1 MKKEYPI
8 QISPEILELL
18 GPSLYTNIY
27 YVLAELVAN
36 SYDADAENVWI
47 NFSDSVIIIEDD
59 GKGMTYNETREKY
72 LSVAKPTRV
81 DENSSKSEKYKRPK
95 MGRKGIGKLAA
106 LAVSSRV
113 KVMTKSGDDKSG
125 FWLTRT
131 VPDNGKLKAISE
143 DEMNFDYITESGTRI
158 EMLDSEFEIP
168 KLSKTIKNNL
178 SKFFPQLSDN
188 KENPFV
194 IHIEGIDGKKETSNK
209 FVDSLATSLDSLIIF
224 GRDEYGILDKFENNS
239 PKYARENYSEKDS
252 IKKEYSIK
260 NKQDEIV
267 SRTLEVKGW
276 IGTYHTTRGLKEK
289 ESSDFPDNFLAIYSH
304 GKLGQF
310 NVLNE
315 IGQNRLNEV
324 YVVGQLYVDEFEETD
339 LPDMAL
345 SNRQGYKS
353 DDVRYKIFLEAASD
367 ILNQVLRKKESAI
380 KAKNK
385 NRDESKRKQKRKDEE
400 EFAKKAQ
407 EVLETF
413 NKAVPNNTL
422 DPNIANKMFKQLGI
436 KKIKVDNESRKIL
449 LSHTRQ
455 DQKLNNILYGLLLF
469 NGFSEEEIIYTSDP
483 ENRSVV
489 PYGQNIWDYFR
500 EFFINSYSNKP
511 IYVLYVHSN
520 NSAKKRGV
528 LLEVG
533 AGWVVKTKHGIIKA
547 GQEEPAAPLVTT
559 TAYPNVYID
568 DNAERVVTTDNHFG
582 ALHSLLNEV
591 CSMFDKSLRTL
602 EENKEEYQKLG
613 GEILNESNF
622 VNFFNNK
629 ETINEGNKI

>member
-47 NFSDSVIIIEDD
+47 SFSDSVIIIEDD
-59 GKGMTYNETREKY
+59 GKGMTYDETREKY

-113 KVMTKSGDDKSG
+113 KVMTKSGSDKSG

-131 VPDNGKLKAISE
+131 VPDDGRLKAISE
-143 DEMNFDYITESGTRI
+143 DEIDFDHINESGTRI

-188 KENPFV
+188 EENPFA
-194 IHIEGIDGKKETSNK
+194 IHIKGIDGKNETSRK

-224 GRDEYGILDKFENNS
+224 GKDEYGILDKFKNKS
-239 PKYARENYSEKDS
+239 PKYAKHNYLLKPP
-252 IKKEYSIK
+252 IKKDYSIK
-260 NKQDEIV
+260 NRFGEIKD
-267 SRTLEVKGW
+267 RTLEVKGW
-276 IGTYHTTRGLKEK
+276 IGTYSTTRGLKEK

-353 DDVRYKIFLEAASD
+353 DDVRYRIFLEVASD
-367 ILNQVLRKKESAI
+367 ILNQVLRTKELAI
-380 KAKNK
+380 KAKK
-385 NRDESKRKQKRKDEE
+385 KDSLESKKKQKRKAED
-400 EFAKKAQ
+400 EFAEKAQ

-422 DPNIANKMFKQLGI
+422 DPKIANEMLQQLGM
-436 KKIKVDNESRKIL
+436 KKIRVDNDSRKIL

-489 PYGQNIWDYFR
+489 PYGQDIWDYFR
-500 EFFINSYSNKP
+500 DFFINSYSKKT

-520 NSAKKRGV
+520 NSAEKRGV

-533 AGWVVKTKHGIIKA
+533 AGWIVKTKHGIIKA
-547 GQEEPAAPLVTT
+547 GQKEPSAPLVTT
-559 TAYPNVYID
+559 TVYPSVYID
-568 DNAERVVTTDNHFG
+568 DNAERVVTTNQHFG
-582 ALHSLLNEV
+582 TLYLLLREV
-591 CSMFDKSLRTL
+591 CSMFDKTLRTL
-602 EENKEEYQKLG
+602 EENKEEYQNLG
-613 GEILNESNF
+613 GEILTESNF
-622 VNFFNNK
+622 VNFFNN
-629 ETINEGNKI
+629 

>member
-59 GKGMTYNETREKY
+59 GKGMTYDETREKY

-113 KVMTKSGDDKSG
+113 KVMTKSGSDKSG

-131 VPDNGKLKAISE
+131 VPDDGRLKAISE
-143 DEMNFDYITESGTRI
+143 DEMYFDHITESGTRI

-188 KENPFV
+188 EENPFA
-194 IHIEGIDGKKETSNK
+194 IHIKGIDGKNETSRK

-224 GRDEYGILDKFENNS
+224 GKDEYGILDIFKNKS
-239 PKYARENYSEKDS
+239 PKYANHNYSLKNP
-252 IKKEYSIK
+252 IKKDYSIK
-260 NKQDEIV
+260 NRLGEIED
-267 SRTLEVKGW
+267 RTLEVKGW
-276 IGTYHTTRGLKEK
+276 IGTYSTTRGLKEK

-324 YVVGQLYVDEFEETD
+324 YVVGQLYVDEFEETN

-367 ILNQVLRKKESAI
+367 ILNQVLRKKDLAI

-385 NRDESKRKQKRKDEE
+385 DKLESKKKQKRKAEN
-400 EFAKKAQ
+400 EFAEKAQ

-413 NKAVPNNTL
+413 KKAVPNNTL
-422 DPNIANKMFKQLGI
+422 DPKIANNMFQQLGM
-436 KKIKVDNESRKIL
+436 KKIRVDNESRKIL
-449 LSHTRQ
+449 LSHTRE
-455 DQKLNNILYGLLLF
+455 DQKLNNVLYGLLLF

-483 ENRSVV
+483 QNRSVV

-520 NSAKKRGV
+520 NSAEKRGV

-547 GQEEPAAPLVTT
+547 GQEEPTAPLVTT
-559 TAYPNVYID
+559 TVHPNVYID

-582 ALHSLLNEV
+582 TLHSLLGEV
-591 CSMFDKSLRTL
+591 CSMFNKTLRTL

-613 GEILNESNF
+613 GEILTESNF
-622 VNFFNNK
+622 VNFFGYVTTNS
-629 ETINEGNKI
+629 

>member
-47 NFSDSVIIIEDD
+47 TLSDSKIIVEDD
-59 GKGMTYNETREKY
+59 GKGMTYQETREKY
-72 LSVAKPTRV
+72 LSVAKPTRI
-81 DENSSKSEKYKRPK
+81 DKRSSKTDKYSRPR

-125 FWLTRT
+125 FLLTRT
-131 VPDNGKLKAISE
+131 VPDDGRLKAISE
-143 DEMNFDYITESGTRI
+143 DKMDFDYVTESGTRI

-188 KENPFV
+188 EKNPFA
-194 IHIEGIDGKKETSNK
+194 IHIKGIDGKNETSRK

-224 GRDEYGILDKFENNS
+224 GKDEYGILDKFKNNS
-239 PKYARENYSEKDS
+239 PKYANHNYLVKDP
-252 IKKEYSIK
+252 IKKDYSIK
-260 NKQDEIV
+260 NRLGEIKD
-267 SRTLEVKGW
+267 RTLEVKGW
-276 IGTYHTTRGLKEK
+276 IGTYSTTRGLKEK

-353 DDVRYKIFLEAASD
+353 DDVRYKIFLKSASD
-367 ILNQVLRKKESAI
+367 ILNQVLRKKDLAI

-385 NRDESKRKQKRKDEE
+385 NRVESKKKQKRKAED
-400 EFAKKAQ
+400 EFAEKAQ

-422 DPNIANKMFKQLGI
+422 DPSIANKMFQQLGM

-483 ENRSVV
+483 QNRSVV

-520 NSAKKRGV
+520 NSAEKRGV

-547 GQEEPAAPLVTT
+547 GQAEPTAPLVTT
-559 TAYPNVYID
+559 TVHPNVYID

-582 ALHSLLNEV
+582 SLQSLLNEI

-629 ETINEGNKI
+629 ETINERNKI

>member
-59 GKGMTYNETREKY
+59 GKGMTYDETREKY

-113 KVMTKSGDDKSG
+113 KVMTKSGSDKSG

-131 VPDNGKLKAISE
+131 VPDDGRLKAISE
-143 DEMNFDYITESGTRI
+143 DEMYFDHITESGTRI

-188 KENPFV
+188 EENPFA
-194 IHIEGIDGKKETSNK
+194 IHIKGIDGKNETSRK

-224 GRDEYGILDKFENNS
+224 GKDEYGILDIFKNKT
-239 PKYARENYSEKDS
+239 PKYANHNYSLKNP
-252 IKKEYSIK
+252 IKKNYSIK
-260 NKQDEIV
+260 NRLGKIED
-267 SRTLEVKGW
+267 RTLEVKGW
-276 IGTYHTTRGLKEK
+276 IGTYSTTRGLKEK

-324 YVVGQLYVDEFEETD
+324 YVVGQLYVDEFEETN

-367 ILNQVLRKKESAI
+367 ILNQVLRKKYLAI

-385 NRDESKRKQKRKDEE
+385 DKLESKKKQKRKAEN
-400 EFAKKAQ
+400 EFAEKAQ

-422 DPNIANKMFKQLGI
+422 DPKIANNMFQQLGM
-436 KKIKVDNESRKIL
+436 KKIRVDNESRKIL
-449 LSHTRQ
+449 LSHTRE
-455 DQKLNNILYGLLLF
+455 DQKLNDVLYGLLLF

-483 ENRSVV
+483 QNRSVV

-520 NSAKKRGV
+520 NSAEKRGV

-547 GQEEPAAPLVTT
+547 GQEEPTAPLVTT
-559 TAYPNVYID
+559 TVHPNVYID

-582 ALHSLLNEV
+582 TLHSLLGEV
-591 CSMFDKSLRTL
+591 CSMFNKTLRTL

-613 GEILNESNF
+613 GEILTESNF
-622 VNFFNNK
+622 VNFFNN
-629 ETINEGNKI
+629 

>member
-47 NFSDSVIIIEDD
+47 SFSDSVIIIEDD
-59 GKGMTYNETREKY
+59 GKGMTYDETREKY

-113 KVMTKSGDDKSG
+113 KVMTKSGGDKSG

-188 KENPFV
+188 KENPFA
-194 IHIEGIDGKKETSNK
+194 IHIKGIDGKNETSRK

-224 GRDEYGILDKFENNS
+224 GKDEYGILDKFKNKS
-239 PKYARENYSEKDS
+239 PKYANDNYLLKDPV
-252 IKKEYSIK
+252 KKDYSIK
-260 NKQDEIV
+260 NRLGEIKD
-267 SRTLEVKGW
+267 RTLEVKGW
-276 IGTYHTTRGLKEK
+276 IGTYSTTRGLKEK

-367 ILNQVLRKKESAI
+367 ILNQVLRKKDLAI

-385 NRDESKRKQKRKDEE
+385 DKVESKKKQKRKAED

-422 DPNIANKMFKQLGI
+422 NPNIANKMFKQLGM

-547 GQEEPAAPLVTT
+547 GKEEPAAPLVTT
-559 TAYPNVYID
+559 TVHPNVYID

-629 ETINEGNKI
+629 ETINERNKI

>member
-59 GKGMTYNETREKY
+59 GKGMTYDETREKY

-113 KVMTKSGDDKSG
+113 KVMTKSGSDKSG

-131 VPDNGKLKAISE
+131 VPDDGRLKAISE
-143 DEMNFDYITESGTRI
+143 DEMYFDHITESGTRI

-188 KENPFV
+188 EENPFA
-194 IHIEGIDGKKETSNK
+194 IHIKGIDGKNETSRK

-224 GRDEYGILDKFENNS
+224 GKDEYGILDIFKNKS
-239 PKYARENYSEKDS
+239 PKYANHNYSLKNP
-252 IKKEYSIK
+252 IKKDYSIK
-260 NKQDEIV
+260 NRLGEIED
-267 SRTLEVKGW
+267 RTLEVKGW
-276 IGTYHTTRGLKEK
+276 IGTYSTTRGLKEK

-324 YVVGQLYVDEFEETD
+324 YVVGQLYVDEFEETN

-367 ILNQVLRKKESAI
+367 ILNQVLRKKDLAI

-385 NRDESKRKQKRKDEE
+385 DKLESKKKQKRKAEN
-400 EFAKKAQ
+400 EFAEKAQ

-413 NKAVPNNTL
+413 KKAVPNNTL
-422 DPNIANKMFKQLGI
+422 DPKIANNMFQQLGM
-436 KKIKVDNESRKIL
+436 KKIRVDNESRKIL
-449 LSHTRQ
+449 LSHTRE
-455 DQKLNNILYGLLLF
+455 DQKLNNVLYGLLLF

-483 ENRSVV
+483 QNRSVV

-520 NSAKKRGV
+520 NSAEKRGV

-547 GQEEPAAPLVTT
+547 GQEEPTAPLVTT
-559 TAYPNVYID
+559 TVHPNVYID

-582 ALHSLLNEV
+582 TLHSLLGEV
-591 CSMFDKSLRTL
+591 CSMFNKTLRTL

-613 GEILNESNF
+613 GEILTESNF

-629 ETINEGNKI
+629 ETINERNKI